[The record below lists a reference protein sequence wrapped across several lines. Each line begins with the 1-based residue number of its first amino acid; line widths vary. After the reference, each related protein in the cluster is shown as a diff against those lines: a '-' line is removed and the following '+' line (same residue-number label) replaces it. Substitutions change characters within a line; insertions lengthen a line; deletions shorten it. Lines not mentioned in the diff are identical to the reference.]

1 MSWFVYPRL
10 PFPFAKARISEIA
23 EVMSSGGVSAVQSLV
38 RVDHPRAAPVATGGR
53 VASSEHIANVR
64 TAVLE
69 TIEPWRQLG
78 IVSRPQAA
86 AFDLA
91 LGRTLHEHL
100 RIVPADAAH
109 DETWSFLTLIV
120 FPDVAVLRFPDRHVD
135 RLIGAKRN
143 VLRRTW
149 YRQEVLGD
157 LLHSTDRPLG
167 EDELVGLFE
176 RSAVARNRALI
187 RRLAVAV
194 LAYDG
199 RAARSEWARDLYKRV
214 TFSTGPRLLDALSDA
229 EFDMIIHGTELT
241 SAPHKTP
248 VK

>member
-1 MSWFVYPRL
+1 MSGLVYPRL
-10 PFPFAKARISEIA
+10 PLPIAKALISEIA
-23 EVMSSGGVSAVQSLV
+23 ETMSSGGISGV
-38 RVDHPRAAPVATGGR
+38 RALARAEHPRAAPVATGGR
-53 VASSEHIANVR
+53 VANPGHIANVR
-64 TAVLE
+64 AAVLE
-69 TIEPWRQLG
+69 TIEPWRRLG
-78 IVSRPQAA
+78 MVPRPQAA

-100 RIVPADAAH
+100 RIIPADAAH
-109 DETWSFLTLIV
+109 DETWSFLTLVV
-120 FPDVAVLRFPDRHVD
+120 FPDVAVLRFPDMHVN
-135 RLIGAKRN
+135 RLIGAARN

-157 LLHSTDRPLG
+157 LLYSTDHPLG

-176 RSAVARNRALI
+176 RSALARNHALI

-199 RAARSEWARDLYKRV
+199 PAARSEWARDLYKRV

-229 EFDMIIHGTELT
+229 ELDTIIDGTESSSG
-241 SAPHKTP
+241 SA
-248 VK
+248 